1 MNTEGRRDLLELLKD
16 RYEARSTLVTSQLPV
31 VNSPCTYGK
40 IRNGEIRNWKCC
52 GVWRKIP
59 AASATGLG
67 EVIPSAQ

>member
-52 GVWRKIP
+52 GV
-59 AASATGLG
+59 
-67 EVIPSAQ
+67 

>member
-40 IRNGEIRNWKCC
+40 IRNWKCC
-52 GVWRKIP
+52 GV
-59 AASATGLG
+59 
-67 EVIPSAQ
+67 